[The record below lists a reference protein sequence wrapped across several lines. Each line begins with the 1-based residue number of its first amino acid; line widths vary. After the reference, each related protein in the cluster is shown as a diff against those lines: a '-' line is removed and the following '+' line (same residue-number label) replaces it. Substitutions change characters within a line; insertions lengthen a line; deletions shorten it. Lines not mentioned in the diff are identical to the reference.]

1 MRLLEFV
8 GTIEI
13 LVLVAIGIEVFALY
27 KHTKLEN
34 RMEEHIQ
41 NTCDRL
47 LKTEELIKVF
57 DEHVNKFD
65 EHLVRL
71 DERMKKVNEYMMTLN
86 EHLIRYDEHI
96 NRLDDRIMQSYFL
109 GTEKK
114 DAN

>member
-47 LKTEELIKVF
+47 LRSEEVTKVM
-57 DEHVNKFD
+57 DEHMSKLD
-65 EHLVRL
+65 EHMVRL
-71 DERMKKVNEYMMTLN
+71 DEHMNKV
-86 EHLIRYDEHI
+86 
-96 NRLDDRIMQSYFL
+96 
-109 GTEKK
+109 K
-114 DAN
+114 